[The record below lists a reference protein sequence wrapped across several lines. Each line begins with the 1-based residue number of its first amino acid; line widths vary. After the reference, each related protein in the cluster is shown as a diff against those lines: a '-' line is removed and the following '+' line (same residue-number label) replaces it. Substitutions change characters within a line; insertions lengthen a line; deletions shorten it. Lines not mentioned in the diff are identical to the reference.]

1 MEEHRQ
7 TRFAQISHKE
17 LLFHALCFLLCCSC
31 MAETEQCGIETRK
44 DGTKI
49 CSLHKQP
56 LQETT
61 VLEQVPEGKPYPKT
75 RKRSSSFQNF
85 DDPEAAPF
93 TCARAGQFLFLL
105 L

>member
-1 MEEHRQ
+1 
-7 TRFAQISHKE
+7 
-17 LLFHALCFLLCCSC
+17 

-61 VLEQVPEGKPYPKT
+61 VLEQVPEGKPYPNPSH
-75 RKRSSSFQNF
+75 RPQ
-85 DDPEAAPF
+85 DEPHGEA
-93 TCARAGQFLFLL
+93 LL
-105 L
+105 LPQT